1 MRSRSWIALAIAA
14 MLCAPVQT
22 AFAQEKPAPIIEV
35 VVGRSG
41 FIDEVWD
48 YFSTIGVGARW
59 FVTRRLAIG
68 PEIAYL
74 TGALDGLEA
83 SHLSVTGNITFDC
96 VPDGHDRRVVPYVV
110 AGGGYLRQRTLVG
123 RGPGTSGL
131 RTFISSEGTV
141 SAGLGARVALSSRVF
156 VAPELRLG
164 WEPETRIGV
173 IVGIRTP

>member
-1 MRSRSWIALAIAA
+1 
-14 MLCAPVQT
+14 MLCIPAQT

-48 YFSTIGVGARW
+48 YFTTIGVGARW
-59 FVTRRLAIG
+59 FVTPRLAIG

-74 TGALDGLEA
+74 TGEFDSLEA
-83 SHLSVTGNITFDC
+83 SHLSVTGNLTFDF
-96 VPDGHDRRVVPYVV
+96 VRDGHDRRVVPYVV

-123 RGPGTSGL
+123 RGPGTPGL
-131 RTFISSEGTV
+131 QPYSSSEGTV
-141 SAGLGARVALSSRVF
+141 SAGVGVRIAIGSRVF
-156 VAPELRLG
+156 VAPEFRVG

-173 IVGIRTP
+173 IVGIRTR